1 MADNMP
7 MLRKD
12 LAAVARKARLT
23 SAVNDVDSIIAQLLE
38 ARESI
43 AAGRDPHAA
52 SLILTKLQN
61 PIKEGFETVNNDLKA
76 VSKTQKE
83 FGKALDRSFPITP
96 LPTEYD
102 VMQKHPA
109 LINRAIA
116 MHLLREGHFDVS
128 RVFMDEARDMA
139 SMITNVT
146 ADPDHNGYGGDGD
159 HEDEDAAMATGGSL
173 SDSHEAANFTQVES
187 KNLQD
192 KFQRLYSIL
201 QDIKTHNL
209 GPAIEWSRA
218 NSDALEERGSN
229 LEFELCKLQF
239 IWLAKS
245 RSHDLSPDDSEG
257 EEDDDDGRNASG
269 FGMSQFSNGM
279 SAAFGYARDN
289 FDRFRERH
297 LAEIERLSAA
307 LVFASNI
314 GESPYATVFETA
326 TAFED
331 LAAAFTREFCSLLGL
346 SAESPLYVAATAGT
360 IALPRLIKF
369 IGATRSQRTEWT
381 TASEMAF
388 ETPLPA
394 SMTYHSI
401 FVCPVSKEQTTRE
414 NPPMRLPCGHVLAND
429 SLRNL
434 AKGTKFK
441 CPYCPADGQIRDAQ
455 QIYF

>member
-7 MLRKD
+7 TLRKD
-12 LAAVARKARLT
+12 LQAVARKARLT
-23 SAVNDVDSIIAQLLE
+23 SAVNDVDSIITKLLE

-43 AAGRDPHAA
+43 AAGGDPHAA

-83 FGKALDRSFPITP
+83 FGKALDRSFPITS

-139 SMITNVT
+139 SITPTRTVKPKRSEEINT
-146 ADPDHNGYGGDGD
+146 DAPMLDNG
-159 HEDEDAAMATGGSL
+159 L
-173 SDSHEAANFTQVES
+173 SDAVTSVAANFTPSES
-187 KNLQD
+187 MYLQD
-192 KFQRLYSIL
+192 KFQHMYSIL
-201 QDIKTHNL
+201 QDIKARNL
-209 GPAIEWSRA
+209 GSAIEWSRD

-245 RSHDLSPDDSEG
+245 QSYGLDGDGDEDT
-257 EEDDDDGRNASG
+257 DDDEGSPVGND
-269 FGMSQFSNGM
+269 FG
-279 SAAFGYARDN
+279 AAFAYARDH
-289 FDRFRERH
+289 FDRFRTRH
-297 LAEIERLSAA
+297 LAEIQRLAAA
-307 LVFASNI
+307 LVYASNI
-314 GESPYATVFETA
+314 HESPYATVFETA

-331 LAAAFTREFCSLLGL
+331 LAASFTREFCSLLGL

-369 IGATRSQRTEWT
+369 IGATRSKRTEWT
-381 TASEMAF
+381 SANEMAF

-401 FVCPVSKEQTTRE
+401 FVCPVSKEQTTGE
-414 NPPMRLPCGHVLAND
+414 NPPVRLPCGHVLAND
-429 SLRNL
+429 SLHNL
-434 AKGTKFK
+434 AKGSKFK
-441 CPYCPADGQIRDAQ
+441 CPYCPVEGLTRDAQ